1 MTTQPPPPDDI
12 RSLWQAMPVE
22 TVAISVDEMRATAK
36 AFEKKIRRRN
46 YIEYAASVLVV
57 SIFGWYATLPIA
69 ATPLWP
75 IANLLI
81 IAGVL
86 VVVLNLHRKA
96 RAATPPASAS
106 AEALVAFQRAEFVR
120 QRDALKTVWRWYILP
135 IIPGLV
141 LWFIAMGIGAAA
153 AARDPVRVMIGLGGA
168 GAITVLVFAAIILL
182 NLLGAAHLQ
191 RQIDALD
198 RYTEN
203 T

>member
-12 RSLWQAMPVE
+12 RSLWQAMPVQ
-22 TVAISVDEMRATAK
+22 TAVISIDEMRARAK
-36 AFEKKIRRRN
+36 AFEKKIHRRN

-57 SIFGWYATLPIA
+57 GIFGWYATLPVA

-75 IANLLI
+75 ISNLLI

-86 VVVLNLHRKA
+86 VVVVNLRRKA
-96 RAATPPASAS
+96 HAAAPPASAS

-135 IIPGLV
+135 VIPGVV
-141 LWFIAMGIGAAA
+141 LWFIAMGMGAAA
-153 AARDPVRVMIGLGGA
+153 AAKDPVRVMIALGGA
-168 GAITVLVFAAIILL
+168 GAVTLLVFAAIILL

-198 RYTEN
+198 RFSET